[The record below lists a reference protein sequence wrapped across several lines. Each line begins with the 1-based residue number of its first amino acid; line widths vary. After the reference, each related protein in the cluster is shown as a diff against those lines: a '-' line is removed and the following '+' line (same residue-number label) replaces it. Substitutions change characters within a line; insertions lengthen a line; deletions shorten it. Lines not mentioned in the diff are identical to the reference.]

1 MRVDDSI
8 MKKLLRILL
17 KTFTVILISILS
29 IVALFF
35 LVRFIGQQVN
45 KITPEGG
52 INESVFMDR
61 IRIIRF
67 YCIYTE
73 DLDHLQVHM
82 IMLLQDNGRMNI
94 RSLHGIREI
103 VAKAI
108 QKIRT
113 IQNLHMI

>member
-35 LVRFIGQQVN
+35 LVRFIGQQV
-45 KITPEGG
+45 
-52 INESVFMDR
+52 
-61 IRIIRF
+61 IRF